1 MLMQKAYQFLLCED
15 ICPSTFQHGSSN
27 SLDICPV
34 ALVDLMVEL
43 REEIDNLLVILQHV
57 RSLQFADTVSVD
69 DRYLIL
75 QKQGINTHILVVRP
89 YSNEQEA
96 EGFHLLR
103 LEGFE
108 EMVPSEGE

>member
-1 MLMQKAYQFLLCED
+1 MY
-15 ICPSTFQHGSSN
+15 
-27 SLDICPV
+27 
-34 ALVDLMVEL
+34 LMVEL
-43 REEIDNLLVILQHV
+43 CKVRNILGV
-57 RSLQFADTVSVD
+57 GLEDVCRLEDLDAVPVD
-69 DRYLIL
+69 DRYLVL
-75 QKQGINTHILVVRP
+75 EEEGINTHILVVRP